1 MQQAVGLHTFLTSW
15 NWWSNQEN
23 DTFLKT
29 ILIASNQC
37 FSRVRLPKKKYLLQP
52 RQNMSCAEL
61 PVGMLQT
68 HLIFSGS
75 GPKTRVTWLKKKK
88 ILFPKV
94 STNQLPMR
102 VKILIRKCA
111 TIASST
117 TNHSGKQ
124 TSLLFNFPRDWPWEH
139 AIPQLF
145 VQKKNRKLVNYH
157 RHQIQQS
164 RAWLI
169 LSKINKQ
176 LHLDPFR
183 QRAALLISACS
194 KQPEVI
200 SCVFFLPILRS
211 LWISYVSSVASHSA
225 GGLILG
231 ETAIR
236 EYLILKGLNYMWWKA
251 DSFLYFCLQ
260 AVAHPLANKY
270 NSNLLS
276 SQTIFKP
283 HSSMCWMELRANR
296 MLKCWTSPLIAC
308 AICHCQGVAQLGL
321 LWWCYWFKVGGS
333 LSRSR
338 WLKVRSGLSYLFL
351 PWRTSAMS
359 HSISNFS

>member
-200 SCVFFLPILRS
+200 SCVFFPPHPQKS
-211 LWISYVSSVASHSA
+211 LN
-225 GGLILG
+225 LI
-231 ETAIR
+231 
-236 EYLILKGLNYMWWKA
+236 
-251 DSFLYFCLQ
+251 C
-260 AVAHPLANKY
+260 
-270 NSNLLS
+270 
-276 SQTIFKP
+276 
-283 HSSMCWMELRANR
+283 
-296 MLKCWTSPLIAC
+296 LKCSISFGRRSYFGWDRDKRVSHTE
-308 AICHCQGVAQLGL
+308 GAQLYVVKG
-321 LWWCYWFKVGGS
+321 WQFS
-333 LSRSR
+333 
-338 WLKVRSGLSYLFL
+338 LFL
-351 PWRTSAMS
+351 SPSS
-359 HSISNFS
+359 CSPSC